1 MKRNIDAQLKLWKK
15 SPGRL
20 PLIIQGARQ
29 IGKTYTLKAF
39 GASEFAN
46 MLYVNLE
53 IDDRA
58 RQIFTDDLKPRRIIE
73 ELSAYLRMSVHPAST
88 LIVFDE
94 VQACERALTSLKYFA
109 EDAPEYFVV
118 AAGSLL
124 GVAMTSGQFSF
135 PVGKAR
141 ILPFFPLDFGEFL
154 RATGNAE
161 LASRVEL
168 SFATNEQLPVALHGR
183 ALDLYHDYVIVGG
196 MPAAVNA
203 YVANQY
209 DWQEIRERQM
219 LILDGYYGDAA
230 KYATAAEAVKIR
242 TAFGSVPAQLAK
254 DNRKFQYK
262 LLKKGAS
269 ASHFGATLDWLKQ
282 SGTVLECRRLEQACR
297 PLVANVDLSA
307 FKLYYCDVGL
317 LSAKSNV
324 TRFDLQ
330 HSNAIQSTFMG
341 AIAENYVAT
350 QLCANGHDLYYW
362 ESHSIAEID
371 FVIEKAG
378 MIYPVEVKAADN
390 VRSRSLGVFCE
401 KYQPDYSI
409 RLSTRNFGFEN
420 GIKSI
425 PLYAAHLI

>member
-1 MKRNIDAQLKLWKK
+1 
-15 SPGRL
+15 
-20 PLIIQGARQ
+20 
-29 IGKTYTLKAF
+29 
-39 GASEFAN
+39 
-46 MLYVNLE
+46 ML
-53 IDDRA
+53 
-58 RQIFTDDLKPRRIIE
+58 
-73 ELSAYLRMSVHPAST
+73 
-88 LIVFDE
+88 
-94 VQACERALTSLKYFA
+94 
-109 EDAPEYFVV
+109 
-118 AAGSLL
+118 AA
-124 GVAMTSGQFSF
+124 
-135 PVGKAR
+135 
-141 ILPFFPLDFGEFL
+141 
-154 RATGNAE
+154 
-161 LASRVEL
+161 RVEQ
-168 SFATNEQLPVALHGR
+168 SFATNEQLPAVLHGR
-183 ALDLYHDYVIVGG
+183 ALDLYHDYIIVGG

-203 YVANQY
+203 YVADQY

-282 SGTVLECRRLEQACR
+282 SGTVHECRRLELACR

-330 HSNAIQSTFMG
+330 HSNALQSTFMG

-350 QLCANGHDLYYW
+350 QLAANGHDLYYW

-401 KYQPDYSI
+401 KYQPDYAI